1 MLFRSQTLAAGD
13 GAVGTALESAR
24 PGLSLREI
32 AAIARREP
40 AARDAAI
47 EHRWGGS
54 FAAPRDWSMQ
64 VGFDRRTGIAAAGG
78 FAGHGLTGTS
88 IAGRTLADLILDRES
103 DLVTLPWVG
112 HESRK
117 WEPEPLRGIAARTIS
132 AVLLSAD
139 EAEARTGRPAKR
151 VKLVQRFMPGR

>member
-1 MLFRSQTLAAGD
+1 MCSSDL
-13 GAVGTALESAR
+13 
-24 PGLSLREI
+24 
-32 AAIARREP
+32 
-40 AARDAAI
+40 
-47 EHRWGGS
+47 
-54 FAAPRDWSMQ
+54 DWSMQ